1 MSGGVDSAVAALL
14 LQRQGYEVIGV
25 TLRTWGGDSGEEES
39 RCCEIDD
46 ARRVCEILGIRFHP
60 HNCTMLFEENVVTP
74 FVDAYLDGLTPNP
87 CIECNKFVK
96 WAKMLELA
104 DIFQADYV
112 ATGHYAFVEQL
123 PNGRFTVRKAA
134 NVGKDQTYMLYKLTQ
149 DQLARTLM
157 PLGQYTK
164 DEVRKLAEE
173 AGLPCAHKE
182 DSQEICF
189 VTDGRYSDFICGHT
203 DKELPPE
210 GDFVDE
216 EGNVLGRHKG
226 IYNYTVGQRKGLG
239 IALGHPAFV
248 TRINPQ
254 DNTVVLGS
262 EESLMVSEFVC
273 RDVNFLSIPEPAEGE
288 KVSCLVK
295 ARYHQL
301 ERPATI
307 EAMKDGLVRVV
318 LEESLKG
325 VTPGQSA
332 VFYDGEGRVIGGGI
346 ICR

>member
-1 MSGGVDSAVAALL
+1 M
-14 LQRQGYEVIGV
+14 
-25 TLRTWGGDSGEEES
+25 
-39 RCCEIDD
+39 
-46 ARRVCEILGIRFHP
+46 
-60 HNCTMLFEENVVTP
+60 
-74 FVDAYLDGLTPNP
+74 
-87 CIECNKFVK
+87 
-96 WAKMLELA
+96 
-104 DIFQADYV
+104 
-112 ATGHYAFVEQL
+112 
-123 PNGRFTVRKAA
+123 
-134 NVGKDQTYMLYKLTQ
+134 
-149 DQLARTLM
+149 
-157 PLGQYTK
+157 
-164 DEVRKLAEE
+164 
-173 AGLPCAHKE
+173 
-182 DSQEICF
+182 
-189 VTDGRYSDFICGHT
+189 
-203 DKELPPE
+203 
-210 GDFVDE
+210 
-216 EGNVLGRHKG
+216 
-226 IYNYTVGQRKGLG
+226 GQRKGLG

-248 TRINPQ
+248 TRINPE

-262 EESLMVSEFVC
+262 EESLMVNEFVC